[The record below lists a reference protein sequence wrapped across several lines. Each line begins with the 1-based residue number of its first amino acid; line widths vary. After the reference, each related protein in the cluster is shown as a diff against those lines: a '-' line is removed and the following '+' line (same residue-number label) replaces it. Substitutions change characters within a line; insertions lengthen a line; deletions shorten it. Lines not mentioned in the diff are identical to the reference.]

1 MESDPKI
8 IVSKANPG
16 FKLNPVLDQKERDT
30 ILSQGAEG
38 RIYLSELWGVQC
50 IVKERFKKE
59 YRVPILDERLTK
71 ARILQVSTSFRLKND
86 KLTKIRIKTQ
96 FSNRLF
102 ILEDWLLICN
112 FGIFRRSNP

>member
-1 MESDPKI
+1 MNSNWKCYYIYIMESDPKI

-30 ILSQGAEG
+30 ILCQGAEG
-38 RIYLSELWGVQC
+38 RIYLSELWGVEC

-71 ARILQVSTSFRLKND
+71 ARILSVSTSLRLKNA
-86 KLTKIRIKTQ
+86 KLTKM
-96 FSNRLF
+96 
-102 ILEDWLLICN
+102 
-112 FGIFRRSNP
+112 